1 MVSKEEKQKL
11 VDILSGKDLKWKVR
25 ARRDFQNSS
34 DSIDNFVFT
43 EGWDGLDGDLFVEYI
58 ILAKDKNEAYK
69 RAEKVFYEEFNQPFE
84 YVTIVEWD
92 GD

>member
-34 DSIDNFVFT
+34 ERIDNFVFK
-43 EGWDGLDGDLFVEYI
+43 EGWDGDLYVEYI
-58 ILAKDKNEAYK
+58 ILAKDENEASK
-69 RAEKVFYEEFNQPFE
+69 RAEDVFYEEFNQSAE
-84 YVTIVEWD
+84 IVSIDEWD
-92 GD
+92 GS